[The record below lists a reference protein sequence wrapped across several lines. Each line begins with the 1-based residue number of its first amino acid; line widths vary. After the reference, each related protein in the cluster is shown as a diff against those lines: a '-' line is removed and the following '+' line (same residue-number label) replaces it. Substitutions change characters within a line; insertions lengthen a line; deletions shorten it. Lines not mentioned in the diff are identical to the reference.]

1 MDNLRVKTLEDLG
14 YFLYSD
20 SESVRV
26 YKNSSEEFVANVFIN
41 KEMKR
46 VQFDDLIWIPNDEN
60 FGLIK
65 MTIPENIRYSSSYGH
80 WQSMHH
86 ECSIDELKATLKI
99 LEELE

>member
-1 MDNLRVKTLEDLG
+1 MSDLRAKTLEELG
-14 YFLYSD
+14 YLLYSD
-20 SESVRV
+20 SESTRV
-26 YKNSSEEFVANVFIN
+26 YKYTNEEFVSNVFIN

-65 MTIPENIRYSSSYGH
+65 KTIPENIRYSSTYGH

-86 ECSIDELKATLKI
+86 ECSIDELNAVLKV